1 MKRLKKQQNLGS
13 IPLIVWNY
21 LKSLS
26 QEAKDLID
34 GIEDANNDIDY
45 NKLFF
50 IGIKKEKFNCNTFST
65 QLNFLVDILNGRITF
80 KKQKLIKE
88 IQTKKIEELKHNYEP
103 KNEKEKEE

>member
-1 MKRLKKQQNLGS
+1 M
-13 IPLIVWNY
+13 
-21 LKSLS
+21 
-26 QEAKDLID
+26 ID

-80 KKQKLIKE
+80 KKAE
-88 IQTKKIEELKHNYEP
+88 INQRNLNKKNRGTKI
-103 KNEKEKEE
+103 